1 MPTSNLPDAV
11 RLAVI
16 GGSGFYRLGLA
27 QQAASHQ
34 VATPYGTVD
43 VSEELTSAGRVLFL
57 PRHGS
62 GHTIAPHHINY
73 RANVWA
79 LHALG
84 ARTVIAI
91 NAVGGITPGMTA
103 GRFVIPDQLIDYS
116 WGRAHTFFDD
126 NHDFS
131 HHVDFTQPFD
141 AALSQ
146 LLARSARACDVE
158 FRHGGVYGCTQ
169 GPRLE
174 TAAEIRRMQRD
185 GCDIVGM
192 TGMPEAALAREIGV
206 RYAMLALVVNRA
218 AGVGDVPVTIEAM
231 REVLIQGADTIRG
244 IVARCLNAVP

>member
-1 MPTSNLPDAV
+1 MPTSSLPEPV

-16 GGSGFYRLGLA
+16 GGSGFYTLGLG
-27 QQAASHQ
+27 QP
-34 VATPYGTVD
+34 VAVHHVTTPYGAVEVT
-43 VSEELTSAGRVLFL
+43 EEHTNAGRVLFL

-62 GHTIAPHHINY
+62 GHTIAPHRINY

-84 ARTVIAI
+84 AGAIIAI
-91 NAVGGITPGMTA
+91 NSVGGITPGMTA

-116 WGRAHTFFDD
+116 WGRAHTFFDE
-126 NHDFS
+126 NHDIS
-131 HHVDFTQPFD
+131 RHVDFTHPYD
-141 AALSQ
+141 GVLSQ
-146 LLARSARACDVE
+146 LLARSAKACDVE

-174 TAAEIRRMQRD
+174 SAAEISRMQRD

-192 TGMPEAALAREIGV
+192 TGMPEAGLAREVGL

-218 AGVGDVPVTIEAM
+218 AGVGDGPVSIDAM
-231 REVLIQGADTIRG
+231 QKVLSQGGDTIRRILAG
-244 IVARCLNAVP
+244 FVAAMP

>member
-1 MPTSNLPDAV
+1 MPTSSQPDAV

-16 GGSGFYRLGLA
+16 GGSGFYQLGLGHPA
-27 QQAASHQ
+27 PPHP
-34 VATPYGTVD
+34 VATPYGTVEI
-43 VSEELTSAGRVLFL
+43 SEELTTAGRVLFVA
-57 PRHGS
+57 RHGS
-62 GHTIAPHHINY
+62 SHTIAPHRINY

-84 ARTVIAI
+84 ARSVIAI

-116 WGRAHTFFDD
+116 WGRAHTFFEEG
-126 NHDFS
+126 HDLA
-131 HHVDFTQPFD
+131 HHVDFTHPYD
-141 AALSQ
+141 ASLSQ
-146 LLARSARACDVE
+146 LLARSANASGVE

-192 TGMPEAALAREIGV
+192 TGMPEAALAREIGL

-218 AGVGDVPVTIEAM
+218 AGVGDVPVTVAAM
-231 REVLIQGADTIRG
+231 REVLLQGADSIRN
-244 IVARCLNAVP
+244 ILSRFLDALS